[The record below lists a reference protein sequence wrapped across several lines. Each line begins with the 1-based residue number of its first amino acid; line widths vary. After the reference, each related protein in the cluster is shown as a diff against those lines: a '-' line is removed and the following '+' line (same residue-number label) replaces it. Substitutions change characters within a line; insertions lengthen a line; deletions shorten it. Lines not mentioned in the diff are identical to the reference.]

1 MGDDDAGKMESFND
15 FFIGDVNGN
24 VFNGL
29 FRGDVNLVDF
39 FFFSFTICGD
49 DSCEELLEQGRLG
62 LSKQQKVI

>member
-1 MGDDDAGKMESFND
+1 MLEKWRASLIFSLGMSM
-15 FFIGDVNGN
+15 

-29 FRGDVNLVDF
+29 FRGDVNHVDF